1 MKSISENGKNFNL
14 LANEEA
20 NKIKGCQPLDNN
32 NSKNGT
38 FLNCTDIYVLQK
50 SMQDWF
56 YKSSKF
62 YDDYSS
68 LKQCG
73 SLINRKNV
81 QIKLGKD
88 SKAFFHGYMT
98 CNNNWLCPVCSKRIA
113 YLRGLE
119 VLKAGQWALAN
130 GYSLAMVTLTNQHT
144 RRMLPELCVDIQL
157 SALKLF
163 RIKAKRWLC
172 EVSIGRI
179 TGNEILHGE
188 NGCHFHSHILLI
200 LKNGCT
206 ISADLEKKLRCA
218 WADSLIKSGLKGSS
232 VKVLSKK
239 AMDIQL
245 DCSVSS
251 YISKWGV
258 DKEITASGSKQGHGI
273 SLFEVFA
280 SGDYSTFFKYAMAFS
295 PKRNRSIH
303 QQIYKLRWSYKLK
316 ELVGLKSYNDS
327 EIQEDYAKES
337 ILVAVIGADAWE
349 YICENNLKKA
359 VLEAVEH
366 GGYEELMS
374 MLYCHGIELN
384 CFSEFSVK
392 NYLSMKEGR

>member
-14 LANEEA
+14 LASKEV

-73 SLINRKNV
+73 NLLNSSIQVKMGENR
-81 QIKLGKD
+81 
-88 SKAFFHGYMT
+88 KAFFHGYMT

-130 GYSLAMVTLTNQHT
+130 GYSLAMITLTNQHT

-188 NGCHFHSHILLI
+188 NGCHFHSHILLL

-316 ELVGLKSYNDS
+316 ELVGLKSYSDS

-337 ILVAVIGADAWE
+337 ILVAVIGAEAWK
-349 YICENNLKKA
+349 YICENNLRKT
-359 VLEAVEH
+359 VLDVVEH
-366 GGYEELMS
+366 GGFEELVS
-374 MLYCHGIELN
+374 MLYCHGIELDN
-384 CFSEFSVK
+384 HGEFHIF
-392 NYLSMKEGR
+392 YD

>member
-14 LANEEA
+14 LASEEV

-73 SLINRKNV
+73 NLLNSSVQVKMGENR
-81 QIKLGKD
+81 
-88 SKAFFHGYMT
+88 KAFFHGYMT

-130 GYSLAMVTLTNQHT
+130 GYSLAMITLTNQHT

-163 RIKAKRWLC
+163 RVKAKRWLN

-188 NGCHFHSHILLI
+188 NGCHFHSHILLL

-316 ELVGLKSYNDS
+316 ELVGLKSYSDS

-337 ILVAVIGADAWE
+337 ILVAVIGAEAWK
-349 YICENNLKKA
+349 YICENNLRKT
-359 VLEAVEH
+359 VLDVVEH
-366 GGYEELMS
+366 GGFEELVS
-374 MLYCHGIELN
+374 MLYCHGIELDN
-384 CFSEFSVK
+384 HSEFHIF
-392 NYLSMKEGR
+392 YD

>member
-14 LANEEA
+14 LASEEV

-73 SLINRKNV
+73 NLLNSSVQVKMGENR
-81 QIKLGKD
+81 
-88 SKAFFHGYMT
+88 KAFFHGYMT

-130 GYSLAMVTLTNQHT
+130 GYSLAMITLTNQHT

-163 RIKAKRWLC
+163 RVKAKRWLN

-337 ILVAVIGADAWE
+337 ILVAVIGAEAWK
-349 YICENNLKKA
+349 YICENNLRKT
-359 VLEAVEH
+359 VLDVVEH
-366 GGYEELMS
+366 GGFEELVS
-374 MLYCHGIELN
+374 MLYCHGIELDN
-384 CFSEFSVK
+384 HSEFHIF
-392 NYLSMKEGR
+392 YD

>member
-14 LANEEA
+14 LASEEV

-73 SLINRKNV
+73 NLLNSSVQVKMGENR
-81 QIKLGKD
+81 
-88 SKAFFHGYMT
+88 KAFFHGYMT

-130 GYSLAMVTLTNQHT
+130 GYSLAMITLTNQHT

-163 RIKAKRWLC
+163 RVKAKRWLN

-316 ELVGLKSYNDS
+316 ELVGLKSYSDS

-337 ILVAVIGADAWE
+337 ILVAVIGAEAWK
-349 YICENNLKKA
+349 YICENNLRKT
-359 VLEAVEH
+359 VLDVVEH
-366 GGYEELMS
+366 GGFEELVS
-374 MLYCHGIELN
+374 MLYCHGIELDN
-384 CFSEFSVK
+384 HSEFHIF
-392 NYLSMKEGR
+392 YD

>member
-14 LANEEA
+14 LASEEV

-73 SLINRKNV
+73 NLLNSSIQVKMGENR
-81 QIKLGKD
+81 
-88 SKAFFHGYMT
+88 KAFFHGYMT

-130 GYSLAMVTLTNQHT
+130 GYSLAMITLTNQHT

-163 RIKAKRWLC
+163 RVKAKRWLN

-188 NGCHFHSHILLI
+188 NGCHFHSHILLL

-316 ELVGLKSYNDS
+316 ELVGLKSYSDS

-337 ILVAVIGADAWE
+337 ILVAVIGAEAWK
-349 YICENNLKKA
+349 YICENNLRKT
-359 VLEAVEH
+359 VLDVVEH
-366 GGYEELMS
+366 GGFEELVS
-374 MLYCHGIELN
+374 MLYCHGIELDN
-384 CFSEFSVK
+384 HSEFHIF
-392 NYLSMKEGR
+392 YD

>member
-14 LANEEA
+14 LASEEV

-73 SLINRKNV
+73 NLLNSSIQVKMGENK
-81 QIKLGKD
+81 
-88 SKAFFHGYMT
+88 KAFFHGYMT

-130 GYSLAMVTLTNQHT
+130 GYSLAMITLTNQHT

-163 RIKAKRWLC
+163 RVKAKRWLN

-188 NGCHFHSHILLI
+188 NGCHFHSHILLL

-337 ILVAVIGADAWE
+337 ILVAVIGAEAWK
-349 YICENNLKKA
+349 YICENNLRKT
-359 VLEAVEH
+359 VLDVVEH
-366 GGYEELMS
+366 GGFEELVS
-374 MLYCHGIELN
+374 MLYCHGIELDN
-384 CFSEFSVK
+384 HSEFHIF
-392 NYLSMKEGR
+392 YD

>member
-14 LANEEA
+14 LASEEV

-73 SLINRKNV
+73 NLLNSSVQVKMGENR
-81 QIKLGKD
+81 
-88 SKAFFHGYMT
+88 KAFFHGYMT

-130 GYSLAMVTLTNQHT
+130 GYSLAMITLTNQHT
-144 RRMLPELCVDIQL
+144 RRMLPALCVDIQL

-163 RIKAKRWLC
+163 RVKAKRWLN

-316 ELVGLKSYNDS
+316 ELVGLKSYSDS

-337 ILVAVIGADAWE
+337 ILVAVIGAEAWK
-349 YICENNLKKA
+349 YICANNLRKT
-359 VLEAVEH
+359 VLDVVEH
-366 GGYEELMS
+366 GGFEELVS
-374 MLYCHGIELN
+374 MLYCHGIELDN
-384 CFSEFSVK
+384 HSEFHIF
-392 NYLSMKEGR
+392 YD

>member
-14 LANEEA
+14 LASEEV

-73 SLINRKNV
+73 NLLNSSVQVKMGENR
-81 QIKLGKD
+81 
-88 SKAFFHGYMT
+88 KAFFHGYMT

-130 GYSLAMVTLTNQHT
+130 GYSLAMITLTNQHT

-188 NGCHFHSHILLI
+188 NGCHFHSHILLL

-337 ILVAVIGADAWE
+337 ILVAVIGAEAWK
-349 YICENNLKKA
+349 YICENNLRKT
-359 VLEAVEH
+359 VLDVVEH
-366 GGYEELMS
+366 GGFEELVS
-374 MLYCHGIELN
+374 MLYCHGIELDN
-384 CFSEFSVK
+384 HSEFHIF
-392 NYLSMKEGR
+392 YD

>member
-14 LANEEA
+14 LASEEV

-73 SLINRKNV
+73 NLLNSSVQVKMGENR
-81 QIKLGKD
+81 
-88 SKAFFHGYMT
+88 KAFFHGYMT

-130 GYSLAMVTLTNQHT
+130 GYSLAMITLTNQHT

-316 ELVGLKSYNDS
+316 ELVGLKSYSDS

-337 ILVAVIGADAWE
+337 ILVAVIGAEAWK
-349 YICENNLKKA
+349 YICENNLRKT
-359 VLEAVEH
+359 VLDVVEH
-366 GGYEELMS
+366 GGFEELVS
-374 MLYCHGIELN
+374 MLYCHGIELDN
-384 CFSEFSVK
+384 HSEFHIF
-392 NYLSMKEGR
+392 YD

>member
-14 LANEEA
+14 LASEEV

-73 SLINRKNV
+73 NLLNSSVQVKMGENR
-81 QIKLGKD
+81 
-88 SKAFFHGYMT
+88 KAFFHGYMT

-130 GYSLAMVTLTNQHT
+130 GYSLAMITLTNQHT

-337 ILVAVIGADAWE
+337 ILVAVIGAEAWK
-349 YICENNLKKA
+349 YICENNLRKT
-359 VLEAVEH
+359 VLDVVEH
-366 GGYEELMS
+366 GGFEELVS
-374 MLYCHGIELN
+374 MLYCHGIELDN
-384 CFSEFSVK
+384 HSEFHIF
-392 NYLSMKEGR
+392 YD

>member
-14 LANEEA
+14 LASEEV

-73 SLINRKNV
+73 NLLNSSVQVKMGENR
-81 QIKLGKD
+81 
-88 SKAFFHGYMT
+88 KAFFHGYMT

-130 GYSLAMVTLTNQHT
+130 GYSLAMITLTNQHT

-163 RIKAKRWLC
+163 RVKAKRWLN

-188 NGCHFHSHILLI
+188 NGCHFHSHILLL

-337 ILVAVIGADAWE
+337 ILVAVIGVEAWK
-349 YICENNLKKA
+349 YICENNLRKT
-359 VLEAVEH
+359 VLDVVEH
-366 GGYEELMS
+366 GGFEELVS
-374 MLYCHGIELN
+374 MLYCHGIELDN
-384 CFSEFSVK
+384 HSEFHIF
-392 NYLSMKEGR
+392 YD

>member
-14 LANEEA
+14 LAGEEV

-73 SLINRKNV
+73 NLLNSSIQVKMGENR
-81 QIKLGKD
+81 
-88 SKAFFHGYMT
+88 KAFFHGYMT

-130 GYSLAMVTLTNQHT
+130 GYSLAMITLTNQHT

-163 RIKAKRWLC
+163 RVKAKRWLN

-337 ILVAVIGADAWE
+337 ILVAVIGAEAWK
-349 YICENNLKKA
+349 YICENNLRKT
-359 VLEAVEH
+359 VLDVVEH
-366 GGYEELMS
+366 GGFEELVS
-374 MLYCHGIELN
+374 MLYCHGIELDN
-384 CFSEFSVK
+384 HGEFHIF
-392 NYLSMKEGR
+392 YD

>member
-14 LANEEA
+14 LASEEV

-73 SLINRKNV
+73 NLLNSSVQVKMGQNR
-81 QIKLGKD
+81 
-88 SKAFFHGYMT
+88 KAFFHGYMT

-130 GYSLAMVTLTNQHT
+130 GYSLAMITLTNQHT

-316 ELVGLKSYNDS
+316 ELVGLKSYSDS

-337 ILVAVIGADAWE
+337 ILVAVIGAEAWK
-349 YICENNLKKA
+349 YICENNLRKT
-359 VLEAVEH
+359 VLDVVEH
-366 GGYEELMS
+366 GGFEELVS
-374 MLYCHGIELN
+374 MLYCHGIELDN
-384 CFSEFSVK
+384 HSEFHIF
-392 NYLSMKEGR
+392 YD

>member
-14 LANEEA
+14 LASEEV

-73 SLINRKNV
+73 NLLNSSVQVKMGENR
-81 QIKLGKD
+81 
-88 SKAFFHGYMT
+88 KAFFHGYMT

-130 GYSLAMVTLTNQHT
+130 GYSLAMITLTNQHT

-163 RIKAKRWLC
+163 RVKAKRWLN

-188 NGCHFHSHILLI
+188 NGCHFHSHILLL

-337 ILVAVIGADAWE
+337 ILVAVIGAEAWK
-349 YICENNLKKA
+349 YICENNLRKT
-359 VLEAVEH
+359 VLDVVEN
-366 GGYEELMS
+366 GGFEELVS
-374 MLYCHGIELN
+374 MLYCHGIELDN
-384 CFSEFSVK
+384 HSEFHIF
-392 NYLSMKEGR
+392 YD

>member
-14 LANEEA
+14 LASEEV

-73 SLINRKNV
+73 NLLNSSVQVKMGENR
-81 QIKLGKD
+81 
-88 SKAFFHGYMT
+88 KAFFHGYMT

-130 GYSLAMVTLTNQHT
+130 GYSLAMITLTNQHT

-163 RIKAKRWLC
+163 RVKAKRWLN

-188 NGCHFHSHILLI
+188 NGCHFHSHILLL

-337 ILVAVIGADAWE
+337 ILVAVIGAEAWK
-349 YICENNLKKA
+349 YICENNLRKT
-359 VLEAVEH
+359 VLDVVEH
-366 GGYEELMS
+366 GGFEELVS
-374 MLYCHGIELN
+374 MLYCHGIELDN
-384 CFSEFSVK
+384 HGEFHIF
-392 NYLSMKEGR
+392 YD

>member
-14 LANEEA
+14 LASEEV

-73 SLINRKNV
+73 NLLNSSIQVKMGENK
-81 QIKLGKD
+81 
-88 SKAFFHGYMT
+88 KAFFHGYMT

-130 GYSLAMVTLTNQHT
+130 GYSLAMITLTNQHT
-144 RRMLPELCVDIQL
+144 RRMLPALCVDIQL

-163 RIKAKRWLC
+163 RVKAKRWLN

-295 PKRNRSIH
+295 PKRNRGIH

-337 ILVAVIGADAWE
+337 ILVAVIGVEAWG
-349 YICENNLKKA
+349 YICENNLRKT
-359 VLEAVEH
+359 VLDVVEH
-366 GGYEELMS
+366 GGFEELVS
-374 MLYCHGIELN
+374 MLYCHGIELDN
-384 CFSEFSVK
+384 HGEFHIF
-392 NYLSMKEGR
+392 YD

>member
-14 LANEEA
+14 LASEEV

-73 SLINRKNV
+73 NLLNSSVQVKMGENR
-81 QIKLGKD
+81 
-88 SKAFFHGYMT
+88 KAFFHGYMT

-130 GYSLAMVTLTNQHT
+130 GYSLAMITLTNQHT

-188 NGCHFHSHILLI
+188 NGCHFHSHILLL

-316 ELVGLKSYNDS
+316 ELVGLKSYSDS

-337 ILVAVIGADAWE
+337 ILVAVIGAEAWK
-349 YICENNLKKA
+349 YICENNLRKT
-359 VLEAVEH
+359 VLDVVEH
-366 GGYEELMS
+366 GGFEELVS
-374 MLYCHGIELN
+374 MLYCHGIELDN
-384 CFSEFSVK
+384 HSEFHIF
-392 NYLSMKEGR
+392 YD

>member
-14 LANEEA
+14 LASEKV

-73 SLINRKNV
+73 NLLNSSVQVKMGENR
-81 QIKLGKD
+81 
-88 SKAFFHGYMT
+88 KAFFHGYMT

-130 GYSLAMVTLTNQHT
+130 GYSLAMITLTNQHT

-163 RIKAKRWLC
+163 RVKAKRWLN

-218 WADSLIKSGLKGSS
+218 WADGLIKSGLKGSS

-337 ILVAVIGADAWE
+337 ILVAVIGAEAWK
-349 YICENNLKKA
+349 YICENNLRKT
-359 VLEAVEH
+359 VLDVVEH
-366 GGYEELMS
+366 GGFEELVS
-374 MLYCHGIELN
+374 MLYCHGIELDN
-384 CFSEFSVK
+384 HSEFHIF
-392 NYLSMKEGR
+392 YD

>member
-14 LANEEA
+14 LASEEV

-73 SLINRKNV
+73 NLLNSSV
-81 QIKLGKD
+81 QVKMGENK
-88 SKAFFHGYMT
+88 KAFFHGYMT

-130 GYSLAMVTLTNQHT
+130 GYSLAMITLTNQHT

-316 ELVGLKSYNDS
+316 ELVGLKSYSDS

-337 ILVAVIGADAWE
+337 ILVAVIGAEAWK
-349 YICENNLKKA
+349 YICENNLRKT
-359 VLEAVEH
+359 VLDVVEH
-366 GGYEELMS
+366 GGFEELVS
-374 MLYCHGIELN
+374 MLYCHGIELDN
-384 CFSEFSVK
+384 HSEFHIF
-392 NYLSMKEGR
+392 YD

>member
-14 LANEEA
+14 LASEEV

-73 SLINRKNV
+73 NLLNSSVQVKMGENR
-81 QIKLGKD
+81 
-88 SKAFFHGYMT
+88 KAFFHGYMT

-130 GYSLAMVTLTNQHT
+130 GYSLAMITLTNQHT

-163 RIKAKRWLC
+163 RVKAKRWLN

-316 ELVGLKSYNDS
+316 ELVGLKSYSDS

-349 YICENNLKKA
+349 YICANNLRKT
-359 VLEAVEH
+359 VLDVVEH
-366 GGYEELMS
+366 GGFEELVS
-374 MLYCHGIELN
+374 MLYCHGIELDN
-384 CFSEFSVK
+384 HSEFHIF
-392 NYLSMKEGR
+392 YD

>member
-14 LANEEA
+14 LASEEV

-73 SLINRKNV
+73 NLLNSSIQVKMGENK
-81 QIKLGKD
+81 
-88 SKAFFHGYMT
+88 KAFFHGYMT

-130 GYSLAMVTLTNQHT
+130 GYSLAMITLTNQHT
-144 RRMLPELCVDIQL
+144 RRMLPALCVDIQL

-163 RIKAKRWLC
+163 RVKAKRWLN

-258 DKEITASGSKQGHGI
+258 DKEITASVSKQGHGI

-295 PKRNRSIH
+295 PKRNRGIH

-337 ILVAVIGADAWE
+337 ILVAVIGVEAWG
-349 YICENNLKKA
+349 YICENNLRKT
-359 VLEAVEH
+359 VLDVVEH
-366 GGYEELMS
+366 GGFEELVS
-374 MLYCHGIELN
+374 MLYCHGIELDN
-384 CFSEFSVK
+384 HGEFHIF
-392 NYLSMKEGR
+392 YD